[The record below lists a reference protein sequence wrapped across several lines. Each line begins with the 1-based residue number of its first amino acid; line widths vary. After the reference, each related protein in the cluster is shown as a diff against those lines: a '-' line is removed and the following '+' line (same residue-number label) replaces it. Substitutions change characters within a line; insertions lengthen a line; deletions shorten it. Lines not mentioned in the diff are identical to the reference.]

1 MPEINPPDNLTLVR
15 QLFRGKGTA
24 LTAQEVREA
33 LGVPMPIAKT
43 LLSNAIAEESRLQG
57 QFAEEEQ
64 AAAAAQ
70 VKAAE
75 PEKSRDP
82 KLYVRDSSGASYPLV
97 VKSEGKAIVL
107 FEFEDKTLEVNPA
120 K

>member
-1 MPEINPPDNLTLVR
+1 MSDVNPPDNLTLVR
-15 QLFRGKGTA
+15 QLFREKGTA
-24 LTAQEVREA
+24 LTAQEVRES
-33 LGVPMPIAKT
+33 LGVALPIAKT

-64 AAAAAQ
+64 LAAAQ
-70 VKAAE
+70 VKAPE

-107 FEFEDKTLEVNPA
+107 FEFEDKALEVNPA